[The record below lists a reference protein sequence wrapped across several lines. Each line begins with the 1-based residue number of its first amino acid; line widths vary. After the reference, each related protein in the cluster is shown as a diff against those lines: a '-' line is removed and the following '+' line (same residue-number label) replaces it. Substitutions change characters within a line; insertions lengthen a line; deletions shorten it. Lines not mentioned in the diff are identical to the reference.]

1 MQARCKPGDIAVILY
16 DEPECLMNVGRL
28 VRVHP
33 SLALN
38 EELNLEC
45 WLIEP
50 LDGSTWAVSE
60 SDGSISFAIL
70 DHDDRIEHPDAW
82 MLPIKDDSLPKEST
96 SVMSEEE
103 FRAYSR
109 IQEKIDQNLLE
120 IGAIN
125 RRWFPESENVISM
138 KEDSDVVTH
147 CHITTR
153 GGD

>member
-1 MQARCKPGDIAVILY
+1 MQSRCKPGDIAVILY

-45 WLIEP
+45 WLVEP

-70 DHDDRIEHPDAW
+70 RPDDRIEHPDAW
-82 MLPIKDDSLPKEST
+82 MLPIKNELISKATS
-96 SVMSEEE
+96 SVMSDEA
-103 FRAYSR
+103 F
-109 IQEKIDQNLLE
+109 
-120 IGAIN
+120 
-125 RRWFPESENVISM
+125 
-138 KEDSDVVTH
+138 
-147 CHITTR
+147 
-153 GGD
+153 